1 MEVLLFKKMEY
12 NFKTYLIHRKDKNVA
27 IMKEVTTKEQV
38 KKFLKECL
46 VFELPEKTINSFLKY
61 EKDTFEKDIITK
73 LFIPDYLNKC
83 LKQ

>member
-1 MEVLLFKKMEY
+1 
-12 NFKTYLIHRKDKNVA
+12 
-27 IMKEVTTKEQV
+27 MKEVTTKEQV